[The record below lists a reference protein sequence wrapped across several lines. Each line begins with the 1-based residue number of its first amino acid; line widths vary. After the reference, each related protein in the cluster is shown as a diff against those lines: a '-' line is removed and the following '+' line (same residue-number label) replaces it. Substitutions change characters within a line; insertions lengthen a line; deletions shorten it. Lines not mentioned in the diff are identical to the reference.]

1 MRKSK
6 FTEKQIIDAL
16 KAVEAGATMTE
27 TCRKVGVSEQT
38 FYRWRSKYGGMDA
51 SEARR
56 LRELEDEN
64 KRLKQMVAEQ
74 ALDIQA
80 LKLVTSKKWCSLPR
94 AVVRWAFSSLKWAS
108 ASGVPVAR
116 LASVGR
122 AIAMRPSAMTGRRFV
137 RICAVWLPRDRATAT
152 ADCTCS
158 SDAKA
163 SKPIT
168 SSSIAST
175 ARRAWRCAA
184 SSGANVL
191 RKSVSRDRKSKRPM
205 KAGRWTS

>member
-27 TCRKVGVSEQT
+27 TCRKIGVSEQT

-80 LKLVTSKKWCSLPR
+80 LKLVTSKKW
-94 AVVRWAFSSLKWAS
+94 
-108 ASGVPVAR
+108 
-116 LASVGR
+116 
-122 AIAMRPSAMTGRRFV
+122 
-137 RICAVWLPRDRATAT
+137 
-152 ADCTCS
+152 
-158 SDAKA
+158 
-163 SKPIT
+163 
-168 SSSIAST
+168 
-175 ARRAWRCAA
+175 
-184 SSGANVL
+184 
-191 RKSVSRDRKSKRPM
+191 
-205 KAGRWTS
+205 